1 MQALLASE
9 VSLPVHVHGARIIA
23 KSKYV
28 IHHGMCTAGHIDIQ
42 YVCIIHSCMY
52 YIMKNHAI
60 RTTKSAHFTRLCYGN
75 T

>member
-52 YIMKNHAI
+52 IMP
-60 RTTKSAHFTRLCYGN
+60 FVRLSRLTSLDYVMVIHN
-75 T
+75 YV